1 MGDLN
6 AMNLEPGEIVGG
18 YELISRLGG
27 GAMGSV
33 WQVCDGGGQTYA
45 MKILRESFAEEGAG
59 AGDGGGADNQTA
71 NGLGGRE
78 RDQLTARE
86 RLRREAMAL
95 QKVRHPGVCGIVDME
110 LDDALAF
117 IVTELIE
124 GKNLRQDV
132 AANGR
137 YTGDD
142 LERLARK
149 LIDAVKAVHAAGIVH
164 RDIKPTNVMISAGGP
179 VLVDF
184 GIAMGAGESHVTR
197 TGLVMG
203 TPGFIAPEIID
214 GEESNEDSDWWSLA
228 SVLAFA
234 ATGHPVFG
242 TKPMMTVLEREA
254 SGNANLAGLPAST
267 LAALRLA
274 LDPDPRRRN
283 SPDELLR
290 AIALDAL
297 NPFAWEEVQTGQTG
311 QVGSASP
318 GRQSDPADR
327 LPTPY
332 GNPQPSQKP
341 QGNGVVRPFDSSAAA
356 RTRTLALSGAD
367 RDNPRTLWPAD
378 DAATRSLQPLAIPG
392 STADAAM
399 GRTAVLPRR
408 DATGTTALR
417 NASDAPD
424 EETVRL
430 QRQRNFNDL
439 TESDDALDTT
449 MIASTIRPALQRLAG
464 NAADATLP
472 NGRTSC
478 VAGTATQLVRPVAA
492 QAAAPSAAVTL
503 AAASPAAV
511 PLAATSTIGVAPTA
525 ILATQSPAFAP
536 APEYAPE
543 FIPAQEESAPTLTEQ
558 PAAQNPEDVQRIQQA
573 VAAPPNPADIERVQL
588 LARGRIALWLLTIPI
603 GLLAAGTPIMTLMA
617 AIVLLWIIFAAGFNE
632 AGQLNREFRRGGVR
646 KGSDAALRLAALPW
660 HIIKAFP
667 PALTHASLLLAMA
680 TLITI
685 PAGYA
690 LQLPVAKA
698 YLHLHDWTVP
708 IPLVVGGTW
717 STGAMTLGAAE
728 AAGWLIAALS
738 IRSSNLVLG
747 AGALLTAAPKTRID
761 QARRGSQTSEPQSQQ
776 AAGRAGNPTLS
787 TDASHN
793 TVRKRIILLTLWTV
807 VTVSALL
814 VLASNQPISWEPL
827 MALLAQ

>member
-1 MGDLN
+1 
-6 AMNLEPGEIVGG
+6 
-18 YELISRLGG
+18 
-27 GAMGSV
+27 
-33 WQVCDGGGQTYA
+33 
-45 MKILRESFAEEGAG
+45 
-59 AGDGGGADNQTA
+59 
-71 NGLGGRE
+71 
-78 RDQLTARE
+78 
-86 RLRREAMAL
+86 
-95 QKVRHPGVCGIVDME
+95 
-110 LDDALAF
+110 
-117 IVTELIE
+117 
-124 GKNLRQDV
+124 
-132 AANGR
+132 
-137 YTGDD
+137 
-142 LERLARK
+142 
-149 LIDAVKAVHAAGIVH
+149 
-164 RDIKPTNVMISAGGP
+164 
-179 VLVDF
+179 
-184 GIAMGAGESHVTR
+184 
-197 TGLVMG
+197 
-203 TPGFIAPEIID
+203 
-214 GEESNEDSDWWSLA
+214 
-228 SVLAFA
+228 
-234 ATGHPVFG
+234 
-242 TKPMMTVLEREA
+242 
-254 SGNANLAGLPAST
+254 
-267 LAALRLA
+267 
-274 LDPDPRRRN
+274 
-283 SPDELLR
+283 
-290 AIALDAL
+290 
-297 NPFAWEEVQTGQTG
+297 
-311 QVGSASP
+311 
-318 GRQSDPADR
+318 
-327 LPTPY
+327 
-332 GNPQPSQKP
+332 
-341 QGNGVVRPFDSSAAA
+341 VVRPFDSSAAA

-378 DAATRSLQPLAIPG
+378 DAATRSLQPLAISG

-417 NASDAPD
+417 TASDAPD

-472 NGRTSC
+472 NG
-478 VAGTATQLVRPVAA
+478 TATQLVHPVAA